1 MRTSIDELLRQHG
14 LPIDWTIPDNQHLT
28 LHILNSLSKL
38 IGDPDKELFPL
49 LIQGVPT
56 GFKHDIPPS
65 FATVDRDEDDMH
77 EPLSVHM
84 SSRKSAHDDE
94 SITDE
99 LVQLELDKGW
109 IEPFQGTLT
118 EFQDHFPEGISI
130 GKLGVATSPTRPPRL
145 VVDSTVCGLNKNCV
159 IPEKGGLPAAK
170 DAIRCYPLRSSSCT
184 PWGLSIDIKSAHKLV
199 KLRPSERGLV
209 SFSWRGKNF
218 VYKVCPFGACFIAHW
233 WGRLG
238 GFILRI
244 MHKLA
249 YLAHSGML
257 YVDDFIFT
265 QDYKVLPIPSQ
276 PLFGFYFCKQ
286 FACPSPGVS
295 ANFHT
300 PSIGLDG
307 DFVLSQG
314 SL

>member
-1 MRTSIDELLRQHG
+1 MSRHIDRISGPFPGRNLHWETWHCDFANKASQISGGQQSLWIEQELRYSRKRAFTLGKGCNQVLPTSILIMYTLGPQHRHQVCTQAG
-14 LPIDWTIPDNQHLT
+14 QTAPI
-28 LHILNSLSKL
+28 
-38 IGDPDKELFPL
+38 
-49 LIQGVPT
+49 
-56 GFKHDIPPS
+56 
-65 FATVDRDEDDMH
+65 
-77 EPLSVHM
+77 
-84 SSRKSAHDDE
+84 RK
-94 SITDE
+94 
-99 LVQLELDKGW
+99 
-109 IEPFQGTLT
+109 
-118 EFQDHFPEGISI
+118 
-130 GKLGVATSPTRPPRL
+130 
-145 VVDSTVCGLNKNCV
+145 
-159 IPEKGGLPAAK
+159 
-170 DAIRCYPLRSSSCT
+170 RSSILFLA
-184 PWGLSIDIKSAHKLV
+184 WKKI
-199 KLRPSERGLV
+199 
-209 SFSWRGKNF
+209 
-218 VYKVCPFGACFIAHW
+218 VYKVCPFGACFSAHW

-244 MHKLA
+244 MHELA